1 MSLRLYNT
9 MSRNKEE
16 FTPPPPYEV
25 RMYHCGPT
33 VYNRVHIGNLRSNVF
48 GDVLRRTLEYL
59 GYTTKQVINI
69 TDIGHLVGDG
79 DDGEDKMTA
88 GLKREGMPLTREAML
103 ELGAEYTDIFK
114 KDLENLN
121 ILLPHELPKASDH
134 ISEDIALIKELE
146 AGGFVYKTSDGLY
159 FDTSKDQNYGKL
171 AGKELPP
178 VDESRSRIG
187 ENTEKKNPR
196 DFALWKFDEA
206 LGWLSPWGKGFP
218 GWHIECSAMSMR
230 YLGESFDIHTGGID
244 HIPVHH
250 TNEIAQSENATGQ
263 PLARYWMHNAFIN
276 IDDQKISKSLGNT
289 FSLGDIEERGFSTLD
304 YRFWLLSGHYRSPM
318 NFSWEALEGARSARA
333 QLVKAASQITLGE
346 KSSGSGDT
354 KAYEQKFTEA
364 IQDDLNTPQALAAA
378 FELAKDESLDEEI
391 KQEALARL
399 DTVLGLG
406 LNQIIPDDILTLA
419 KNREE
424 ARINKDWSRSDT
436 LRDQLKTKGFGI
448 EDKNKGV
455 RIYPL

>member
-1 MSLRLYNT
+1 MPLRLYNT
-9 MSRNKEE
+9 MSRNKED
-16 FTPPPPYEV
+16 FTPPPPHEA

-48 GDVLRRTLEYL
+48 GDTIRRTLEYL

-69 TDIGHLVGDG
+69 TDIGHLVGDA
-79 DDGEDKMTA
+79 DDTEDKMTVA
-88 GLKREGMPLTREAML
+88 LKREGKPLTREAML
-103 ELGAEYTDIFK
+103 ELGAEYTEAFK
-114 KDLENLN
+114 KDLDALN
-121 ILLPHELPKASDH
+121 ILPPHELPKASEH
-134 ISEDIALIKELE
+134 ISEDIALIKELD
-146 AGGFVYKTSDGLY
+146 AKGFVYKTSDGLY
-159 FDTSKDQNYGKL
+159 FDTAKDPHYGKL

-187 ENTEKKNPR
+187 ANAEKRNPR
-196 DFALWKFDEA
+196 DFALWKFDEG

-230 YLGESFDIHTGGID
+230 YLGETFDIHTGGID

-250 TNEIAQSENATGQ
+250 TNEIAQSENATGK
-263 PLARYWMHNAFIN
+263 PFARFWMHNAFIN

-289 FSLGDIEERGFSTLD
+289 FSLGDIEERSFSPLD

-346 KSSGSGDT
+346 KSSGSTDT
-354 KAYEQKFTEA
+354 KTYEQKFSEA
-364 IQDDLNTPQALAAA
+364 LQDDLNTPQALAAA
-378 FELAKDESLDEEI
+378 FELAKDESLDEET
-391 KQEALARL
+391 KQETLARL

-419 KNREE
+419 RKREE
-424 ARINKDWSRSDT
+424 ARASKDFTTSDQ
-436 LRDQLKTKGFGI
+436 LRDELKQKGFGI
-448 EDKNKGV
+448 EDTNKAV